1 MTIDW
6 QKIEELAGKDL
17 SQSEICLLLEIDEQK
32 VEQAKKLKTQ
42 MAEASRKGRARTVL
56 FVAEKLLE
64 QCEKGNV
71 SAITWWEKTRRG
83 LADSVRVENEFESAA
98 AAASEKL
105 ARAIARLAVAE
116 EKKGARRAE
125 PDRSF
130 DNAL

>member
-1 MTIDW
+1 MNIDW
-6 QKIEELAGKDL
+6 DKVEELAGKDL
-17 SQSEICLLLEIDEQK
+17 SQSEICLLLEISEKELNDT
-32 VEQAKKLKTQ
+32 AKNKAQ
-42 MAEASRKGRARTVL
+42 MADTIRRGRAKSVL

-105 ARAIARLAVAE
+105 DRAIARLAGAE
-116 EKKGARRAE
+116 EKKSARD
-125 PDRSF
+125 PGTG
-130 DNAL
+130 

>member
-1 MTIDW
+1 MQIDW
-6 QKIEELAGKDL
+6 AKVEELAGKDL
-17 SQSEICLLLEIDEQK
+17 SQSEICLLLEIDEKK
-32 VEQAKKLKTQ
+32 VGQTQ
-42 MAEASRKGRARTVL
+42 RDTRLMAETIRRGRSRSVL

-105 ARAIARLAVAE
+105 TRAIARLADTE
-116 EKKGARRAE
+116 EKKSARDIA
-125 PDRSF
+125 
-130 DNAL
+130 AG

>member
-1 MTIDW
+1 MPKATSEIDW
-6 QKIEELAGKDL
+6 QKVEDLAGKDL
-17 SQSEICLLLEIDEQK
+17 SQSEICLLLEIDE
-32 VEQAKKLKTQ
+32 TQ
-42 MAEASRKGRARTVL
+42 MAGPEDLAGQMLRTIRAGRAKTVL

-105 ARAIARLAVAE
+105 TRAIARLADAE
-116 EKKGARRAE
+116 ETKGARRAK
-125 PDRSF
+125 PD
-130 DNAL
+130 

>member
-1 MTIDW
+1 MSIDW
-6 QKIEELAGKDL
+6 NKVAELAGKDL
-17 SQSEICLLLEIDEQK
+17 SQSEICLLMEVDEVQL
-32 VEQAKKLKTQ
+32 AKSEKLAGQMLKTIR
-42 MAEASRKGRARTVL
+42 SGRAKTVL

-105 ARAIARLAVAE
+105 ARAITRLADTQ
-116 EKKGARRAE
+116 EKKGARRVK
-125 PDRSF
+125 PG
-130 DNAL
+130 